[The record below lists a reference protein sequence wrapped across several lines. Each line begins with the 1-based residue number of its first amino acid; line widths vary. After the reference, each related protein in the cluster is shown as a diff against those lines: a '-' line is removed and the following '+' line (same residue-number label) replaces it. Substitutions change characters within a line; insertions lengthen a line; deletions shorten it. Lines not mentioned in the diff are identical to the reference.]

1 MMVWRVIF
9 LLMTKAKAMS
19 MNKPM
24 DNRTY
29 VEVSRLRKIFDI
41 SEPFYA
47 RLLTGKQKSFLR
59 AVDDVSFRI
68 AKGET
73 YALVGE
79 SGSGKSTL
87 ARSLVG
93 LERPNNGFISIDGR
107 VIFDENQGQLINA
120 DLRQRLQMVFQSPY
134 SSLNP
139 RWRIR
144 DILSEPIKAFNLIDG
159 SEAQNRRVIEL
170 LEMVGLSKSDSTR
183 FPHEFSG
190 GQRQRISIARALAS
204 NPSFIVCDEPTSA
217 LDVSVQAQ
225 VLNLLKQ
232 LQKELGLTYLFI
244 SHDMAVVRV
253 MAHRIG
259 VLKSGRLVEENDA
272 ASLIENPKQ
281 AYTQMLMDATPRFN
295 A

>member
-1 MMVWRVIF
+1 
-9 LLMTKAKAMS
+9 

-29 VEVSRLRKIFDI
+29 VEVSRLRKTFDI

-93 LERPNNGFISIDGR
+93 LERPNNGFISIDGK

>member
-1 MMVWRVIF
+1 
-9 LLMTKAKAMS
+9 
-19 MNKPM
+19 MNKRK
-24 DNRTY
+24 DQTAY
-29 VEVSRLRKIFDI
+29 VEVSHLSKTYDI

-47 RLLTGKQKSFLR
+47 RLLTGKKKVMLH
-59 AVDDVSFRI
+59 AVNDVSFQI

-93 LERPNNGFISIDGR
+93 LEQPNKGFISFDGS
-107 VIFDENQGQLINA
+107 VVFDENKGQML
-120 DLRQRLQMVFQSPY
+120 DGFMRQKLQMVFQSPY

-144 DILSEPIKAFNLIDG
+144 DILAEPIKAFNLIEGEED
-159 SEAQNRRVIEL
+159 QYRRVNEL
-170 LEMVGLSKSDSTR
+170 LEMVGLSKSDSDR

-190 GQRQRISIARALAS
+190 GQRQRISIARSLAS

-232 LQKELGLTYLFI
+232 LQKDLGLTYLFI

-259 VLKSGRLVEENDA
+259 VLKSGKLVEENYA
-272 ASLIENPKQ
+272 ASLIENPQ
-281 AYTQMLMDATPRFN
+281 QPYTKMLMDATPRFN

>member
-1 MMVWRVIF
+1 
-9 LLMTKAKAMS
+9 
-19 MNKPM
+19 MNKRK
-24 DNRTY
+24 DQTVY
-29 VEVSRLRKIFDI
+29 VEVSHLSKTYDI

-47 RLLTGKQKSFLR
+47 RLLTGKKKVMLH
-59 AVDDVSFRI
+59 AVNDVSFQI

-93 LERPNNGFISIDGR
+93 LEKPNKGFISFDGS
-107 VIFDENQGQLINA
+107 VVFDENKGQML
-120 DLRQRLQMVFQSPY
+120 DGFMRQKLQMVFQSPY

-144 DILSEPIKAFNLIDG
+144 DILAEPLKAFNLIEGEED
-159 SEAQNRRVIEL
+159 QYRRVNEL
-170 LEMVGLSKSDSTR
+170 LEMVGLSKSDSDR

-190 GQRQRISIARALAS
+190 GQRQRISIARSLAS

-232 LQKELGLTYLFI
+232 LQIDLGLTYLFI

-259 VLKSGRLVEENDA
+259 VLKSGKLVEENHA

-281 AYTQMLMDATPRFN
+281 PYTKMLMDATPRFN
-295 A
+295 AQLSNFK

>member
-1 MMVWRVIF
+1 
-9 LLMTKAKAMS
+9 
-19 MNKPM
+19 MNKRK
-24 DNRTY
+24 DQTVY
-29 VEVSRLRKIFDI
+29 VEISHLSKTYDI

-47 RLLTGKQKSFLR
+47 RLLTGKKKVMLH
-59 AVDDVSFRI
+59 AVNDVSFQI

-93 LERPNNGFISIDGR
+93 LEQPNKGFISFDGN
-107 VIFDENQGQLINA
+107 VVFDENKGQML
-120 DLRQRLQMVFQSPY
+120 DGFMRQKLQMVFQSPY

-144 DILSEPIKAFNLIDG
+144 DILAEPIKAFNLIEGEED
-159 SEAQNRRVIEL
+159 QYRRVNEL
-170 LEMVGLSKSDSTR
+170 LEMVGLSKSDSDR

-190 GQRQRISIARALAS
+190 GQRQRISIARSLAS

-232 LQKELGLTYLFI
+232 LQKDLGLTYLFI

-259 VLKSGRLVEENDA
+259 VLKSGKLVEENYA
-272 ASLIENPKQ
+272 ASLIENPEQ
-281 AYTQMLMDATPRFN
+281 PYTKMLMDATPRFN

>member
-1 MMVWRVIF
+1 MGKCI
-9 LLMTKAKAMS
+9 
-19 MNKPM
+19 
-24 DNRTY
+24 DNPAY
-29 VEVSRLRKIFDI
+29 VEVSRLSKTFDI

-47 RLLTGKQKSFLR
+47 RLLTGKEKSLLS

-93 LERPNNGFISIDGR
+93 LEQPNHGFISIDGNI
-107 VIFDENQGQLINA
+107 VFDEDKGQLIDTN
-120 DLRQRLQMVFQSPY
+120 LRQKLQMVFQSPY

-144 DILSEPIKAFNLIDG
+144 DILAEPIKAFNLIDG
-159 SEAQNRRVIEL
+159 GEAQNRRVIEL
-170 LEMVGLSKSDSTR
+170 LEMVGLSKSDSSR

-225 VLNLLKQ
+225 VLNLLKK
-232 LQKELGLTYLFI
+232 LQKDLGLTYLFI

-259 VLKSGRLVEENDA
+259 VLKSGKLVEENDA
-272 ASLIENPKQ
+272 ASLIENPQ
-281 AYTQMLMDATPRFN
+281 QPYTQMLMDATPRFN

>member
-1 MMVWRVIF
+1 
-9 LLMTKAKAMS
+9 
-19 MNKPM
+19 MNKRK
-24 DNRTY
+24 DQTVY
-29 VEVSRLRKIFDI
+29 VEISHLSKTYDI

-47 RLLTGKQKSFLR
+47 RLLTGKKKVMLH
-59 AVDDVSFRI
+59 AVNDVSFQI

-87 ARSLVG
+87 ARSLVC
-93 LERPNNGFISIDGR
+93 LEKPNKGFISFDGS
-107 VIFDENQGQLINA
+107 VVFDENKGQML
-120 DLRQRLQMVFQSPY
+120 DDFMRQKLQMVFQSPY

-144 DILSEPIKAFNLIDG
+144 DILAEPIKAFNLIEGEED
-159 SEAQNRRVIEL
+159 QYRRVNEL
-170 LEMVGLSKSDSTR
+170 LEMVGLSKSDNDR

-190 GQRQRISIARALAS
+190 GQRQRISIARSLAS

-232 LQKELGLTYLFI
+232 LQKDLGLTYLFI

-259 VLKSGRLVEENDA
+259 VLKSGKLVEENYA
-272 ASLIENPKQ
+272 ASLIENPEQ
-281 AYTQMLMDATPRFN
+281 PYTKMLMDATPRFN